1 LSFENVLEHLSK
13 LEPFSLSGT
22 AFRAVNLRYVDSP
35 LSAIGSIRT
44 GGRYNPKGMF
54 EALYLAENATTTLL
68 EVEFSASSD
77 GKFVAKP
84 KEPFVVFSIHFQ
96 LGQVVDLSL
105 SSSLETLGISQADLI
120 QPWRLKQL
128 RGEPILTQ
136 SIGMKI
142 LELGHEGFKY
152 PSATDGKVNLAV
164 FPKNLKPG
172 SFLEIEIDGRI
183 LARVP

>member
-1 LSFENVLEHLSK
+1 MSFETTLDHLAA
-13 LEPFSLSGT
+13 LEPFPLSGT
-22 AFRAVNLRYVDSP
+22 AFRAVNLRYVDTP

-44 GGRYNPKGMF
+44 GGRYNPKGGF

-68 EVEFSASSD
+68 EVEFSASSN
-77 GKFVAKP
+77 GKFVAQP

-96 LGQVVDLSL
+96 LQQLLDLSL
-105 SSSLETLGISQADLI
+105 PSSLETLGLLQTDLT

-136 SIGMKI
+136 HIGSKV

-152 PSATDGKVNLAV
+152 PSATDGKINLAV
-164 FPKNLKPG
+164 FPDNLKPE
-172 SFLEIEIDGRI
+172 SFLEIELDGRK
-183 LARVP
+183 LARLP

>member
-1 LSFENVLEHLSK
+1 LSFESVLEHLSK
-13 LEPFSLSGT
+13 LETFPLLGT

-35 LSAIGSIRT
+35 LSAVGSIRT
-44 GGRYNPKGMF
+44 GGRYNAKGVF

-84 KEPFVVFSIHFQ
+84 KEPFVVFSIHFE
-96 LGQVVDLSL
+96 LNQVIDLST
-105 SSSLETLGISQADLI
+105 SSSLETLGLTRADLT
-120 QPWRLKQL
+120 QSWRLKQL

-136 SIGMKI
+136 SMGMKI

-152 PSATDGKVNLAV
+152 PSATDASINLAV

-172 SFLEIEIDGRI
+172 SFLEIELDGRS

>member
-1 LSFENVLEHLSK
+1 LSFENALEKLSR
-13 LEPFSLSGT
+13 LEPFPLSGT

-44 GGRYNPKGMF
+44 GGRYNAKGVF
-54 EALYLAENATTTLL
+54 EALYLAENPTTTLL
-68 EVEFSASSD
+68 EVEFSASSN
-77 GKFVAKP
+77 GKFIAKP
-84 KEPFVVFSIHFQ
+84 KEPYVVFSIHFELKQ
-96 LGQVVDLSL
+96 LIDLAASA
-105 SSSLETLGISQADLI
+105 SLETLGSTRTDLT
-120 QPWRLKQL
+120 QSWRLKQL

-136 SIGMKI
+136 SIGMKV

-152 PSATDGKVNLAV
+152 PSATDNSTNLAV

-172 SFLEIEIDGRI
+172 SFLEIEMDGRV